1 MKSYLSF
8 IMFLLL
14 TFYLLNIS
22 NSLTVKK
29 AKNKQMCMG
38 EGRTCMSDSNC
49 CGSYQCKGGICTHPV
64 EEVTEEVAT
73 IQDNLNE

>member
-1 MKSYLSF
+1 
-8 IMFLLL
+8 
-14 TFYLLNIS
+14 
-22 NSLTVKK
+22 
-29 AKNKQMCMG
+29 MCMG